1 MQCISFQISTHLVDP
16 SSRKITN
23 SNNVNN
29 NPTVNAPP
37 GNIPSDSS
45 TPDSGCHLNN
55 KKNSLQSNRV
65 DFVLDPNPPPPM
77 SFSPAE
83 SLDSDMT
90 LVSSRYS

>member
-1 MQCISFQISTHLVDP
+1 MDP

-29 NPTVNAPP
+29 NPPVNAPP

-90 LVSSRYS
+90 LVSSR

>member
-1 MQCISFQISTHLVDP
+1 MDP

-23 SNNVNN
+23 NNNVNN
-29 NPTVNAPP
+29 NPPVIAPP
-37 GNIPSDSS
+37 AANTPSDSS

-65 DFVLDPNPPPPM
+65 VEFVLDPNPVEAPPM

-90 LVSSRYS
+90 LVSSR